1 MEKRFTYLL
10 GLSKHTENY
19 LMYNELK
26 ELKKEVLEFPALR
39 IEAMEKRIKQL
50 EMQNKVLKG
59 IITEQEQEN
68 ELLTAKL
75 EALKNYYGQ
84 E

>member
-19 LMYNELK
+19 LMHNELK
-26 ELKKEVLEFPALR
+26 ELKKDILKFPMLR
-39 IEAMEKRIKQL
+39 VEAMERRIKEL
-50 EMQNKVLKG
+50 EQD
-59 IITEQEQEN
+59 N

-75 EALKNYYGQ
+75 QALKNYYGQ
-84 E
+84 D

>member
-1 MEKRFTYLL
+1 MEKRFKYLL

-26 ELKKEVLEFPALR
+26 ELKKEVLQYPMLR
-39 IEAMEKRIKQL
+39 IEAMAKRIKEL
-50 EMQNKVLKG
+50 
-59 IITEQEQEN
+59 EQEN

-75 EALKNYYGQ
+75 EINGQ
-84 E
+84 I

>member
-19 LMYNELK
+19 LMHNELK
-26 ELKKEVLEFPALR
+26 ELKKDILKFPMLR
-39 IEAMEKRIKQL
+39 VEAMEKRIKEL
-50 EMQNKVLKG
+50 EQD
-59 IITEQEQEN
+59 N

-75 EALKNYYGQ
+75 QSLKNYYGQ
-84 E
+84 D

>member
-26 ELKKEVLEFPALR
+26 ELKKDVLEYPMLR
-39 IEAMEKRIKQL
+39 IEAMAKRIKEL
-50 EMQNKVLKG
+50 
-59 IITEQEQEN
+59 EQEN

-75 EALKNYYGQ
+75 EINGQ
-84 E
+84 I

>member
-10 GLSKHTENY
+10 GLSRHTENY

-26 ELKKEVLEFPALR
+26 ELKKDVLEYPNLR
-39 IEAMEKRIKQL
+39 IDAMQRRIKEL
-50 EMQNKVLKG
+50 
-59 IITEQEQEN
+59 EQEN

-75 EALKNYYGQ
+75 EVNGQ
-84 E
+84 I